1 MSETNAELRR
11 IRAYMVKTIQLQQ
24 AVNAATLIAI
34 DQHDQCR
41 TDALI
46 GLLDTTTGTIGWINR
61 YARLADRVSS
71 TENKRKETNRLGA
84 LISQTAILYDT
95 AKNAASA
102 AGISSDAI
110 ESSPN

>member
-11 IRAYMVKTIQLQQ
+11 IRGYMIRAIQLQQ
-24 AVNAATLIAI
+24 AVNAAILIAI
-34 DQHDQCR
+34 DQRDQYR

-71 TENKRKETNRLGA
+71 TENKRK
-84 LISQTAILYDT
+84 DT
-95 AKNAASA
+95 K
-102 AGISSDAI
+102 
-110 ESSPN
+110 